1 MAEIEKLLNPISQ
14 GAPCGPDLEYDPNFM
29 DLVELSKGKPER
41 EIGSVKIAAEE
52 PLWGE
57 IKEQAEQLFSR
68 TKDLRVAIIL
78 TRALTHR
85 DGMKGLALGLHL
97 INSLLTSYWDSVHPH
112 LDQNDEDDPTMRLN
126 VLDALKDPGGLIK
139 DIREVKFIVNN
150 NTKIS
155 VRDILIATNKSPTAN
170 TSSSNGL
177 TYSRLQIEG
186 ILGSVDNSATIQAM
200 RDALGMLNTIQAFIG
215 GKVGTDRTL
224 DHKPISEILRLL
236 IALSDNAPQ
245 KSLVDTV
252 TTSES
257 LPSNLTNK
265 QFISDGEIRNRED
278 IVRVLEK
285 VRKYI
290 EHTEPTNPASLII
303 KLAQTMMTKNFL
315 EILEAIPPE
324 DMKVFKKIID
334 SDKKK

>member
-14 GAPCGPDLEYDPNFM
+14 GTPCGPDLEYDPDFM
-29 DLVELSKGKPER
+29 GLVESSKGKPER

-57 IKEQAEQLFSR
+57 IKEQAELLFSR

-78 TRALTHR
+78 TRALTHQ
-85 DGMKGLALGLHL
+85 DGMKGLTLGLHL
-97 INSLLTSYWDSVHPH
+97 INSLLTTYWDSVHPH
-112 LDQNDEDDPTMRLN
+112 LDQNDGDDPTMRLN
-126 VLDALKDPGGLIK
+126 VLDALKDPDGLIK
-139 DIREVKFIVNN
+139 DIREVKFVVNN

-155 VRDILIATNKSPTAN
+155 IRDILIVTNKSPSTNASN
-170 TSSSNGL
+170 SNGP
-177 TYSRLQIEG
+177 TYSRLQVEG
-186 ILGSVDNSATIQAM
+186 ILGSVENSAAIQAM
-200 RDALGMLNTIQAFIG
+200 RDVLGILNTIQVFLG
-215 GKVGTDRTL
+215 GKVGADRTI
-224 DHKPISEILRLL
+224 DHKPISEILKLM
-236 IALSDNAPQ
+236 ISLSDNAPQ
-245 KSLVDTV
+245 KSSVDTV
-252 TTSES
+252 TSSES
-257 LPSNLTNK
+257 PLSNLTNK
-265 QFISDGEIRNRED
+265 QFIPDGEIRNRED
-278 IVRVLEK
+278 VVRVLEK

-290 EHTEPTNPASLII
+290 EHAEPTNPASLII